1 MRRQPFNQLVDQDPS
16 TRAALAELA
25 ARYALAGQPVV
36 IAINNKAEGSAP
48 LSCVELAREI
58 IEAYA
63 RLAHEHEYGHDP
75 VQTRPESKPEPNE
88 NGQQERDEEG

>member
-1 MRRQPFNQLVDQDPS
+1 MLFRSEPFNQLVDEDPA

-48 LSCVELAREI
+48 LSCVELARAI

-63 RLAHEHEYGHDP
+63 HLVHEHDR
-75 VQTRPESKPEPNE
+75 QTPSSP
-88 NGQQERDEEG
+88 